1 MPVSSIILNENNL
14 NQVPNTFDASVNS
27 APYSKFYLPIT
38 NGAKLKDSQIAIQ
51 KINMYYGF
59 PNIDNTN
66 YQAATIEWP
75 TSSGYSMFSWN
86 LIQNFNYASVSQLN
100 DALQQF
106 CINNGLYLING
117 STNVYYLTLVAN
129 PNSYGIDLTLFKV
142 PSSLGGL
149 SAPSN
154 WIGSFPSTSTTPKIT
169 FKSSF
174 NKIIGYPSG
183 TVYNGDTAQTSYTSQ
198 FCPQLSPT
206 SSILVSCNIAFN
218 PLALNGSSSIMTVFT
233 TKDTTYG
240 STITVEPQELVWYDI
255 NSAATS
261 QLVVEMFNQDYRPL
275 NQLDPQTTIQM
286 LVRPKPAS
294 EM

>member
-75 TSSGYSMFSWN
+75 TSSGYSTFSWD
-86 LIQNFNYASVSQLN
+86 LSQNFNYATVSQLN

-106 CINNGLYLING
+106 CINNGLYLISSG
-117 STNVYYLTLVAN
+117 VNVYYLTLIAN

-142 PSSLGGL
+142 PSSLGAL

-154 WIGSFPSTSTTPKIT
+154 WIGSFPATSTTPKIT

-174 NKIIGYPSG
+174 NKIVGYQAE
-183 TVYNGDTAQTSYTSQ
+183 TVYNGGITQTSYTSQ

-255 NSAATS
+255 NSSAVS